1 MSLSLVVEK
10 ELEVEVEVKDDLE
23 IEDHRFVTHE
33 TPKPRNP
40 ETKRTNERN
49 IELPLLEPPTSTHV
63 SGGASTCCEII
74 Y

>member
-10 ELEVEVEVKDDLE
+10 ELEVEEEVEEDLE

-40 ETKRTNERN
+40 ETK
-49 IELPLLEPPTSTHV
+49 H
-63 SGGASTCCEII
+63 
-74 Y
+74 